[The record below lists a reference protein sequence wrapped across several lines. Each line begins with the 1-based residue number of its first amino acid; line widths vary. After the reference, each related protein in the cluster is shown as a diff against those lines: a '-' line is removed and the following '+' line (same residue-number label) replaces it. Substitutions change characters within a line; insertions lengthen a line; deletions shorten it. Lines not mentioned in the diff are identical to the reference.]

1 MENVYDGFVS
11 RHLNRRVSRPMA
23 RLLSHTPVTP
33 NQVSIVSLGV
43 ALGSF
48 LCFVYGYHIIAALLA
63 QASSVVDGVD
73 GDLARLKRDDLS
85 LWWLYG
91 FNPRPLCGRPH
102 HPGPHH
108 LGRRGT
114 SCAFRYGWWDSG
126 RWWGPSRSPIPALE
140 WRMCHET
147 FLNRGI
153 SSAAS
158 RDVRLLIVMVGA
170 LAGTGLCDPD
180 GAGLPDQLRGLAEAA
195 ARATPA
201 EGDVRTV
208 LLNADFQSGCTP
220 PSP

>member
-63 QASSVVDGVD
+63 QASSVGDGVD
-73 GDLARLKRDDLS
+73 GDLARLKRMTSAFGGFMDSILDRYADALIILGLTIWAS
-85 LWWLYG
+85 GDELRLQVWLVG
-91 FNPRPLCGRPH
+91 FWALVGTFTVTYTRARMENVPRNV
-102 HPGPHH
+102 
-108 LGRRGT
+108 
-114 SCAFRYGWWDSG
+114 FD
-126 RWWGPSRSPIPALE
+126 
-140 WRMCHET
+140 
-147 FLNRGI
+147 RGI

-170 LAGTGLCDPD
+170 LAGQGFATLMV
-180 GAGLPDQLRGLAEAA
+180 LAYL
-195 ARATPA
+195 TNF
-201 EGDVRTV
+201 VV
-208 LLNADFQSGCTP
+208 LLRLLHARRLLKET
-220 PSP
+220 

>member
-73 GDLARLKRDDLS
+73 GDLARLKRMTSAFGGFMDSILDRYADALIILGLTIWAS
-85 LWWLYG
+85 GDELRLQVWLVG
-91 FNPRPLCGRPH
+91 FWALVGTFTVTYTRARMENVPRNV
-102 HPGPHH
+102 
-108 LGRRGT
+108 
-114 SCAFRYGWWDSG
+114 FD
-126 RWWGPSRSPIPALE
+126 
-140 WRMCHET
+140 
-147 FLNRGI
+147 RGI

-170 LAGTGLCDPD
+170 LAGQGFATLMV
-180 GAGLPDQLRGLAEAA
+180 LAYL
-195 ARATPA
+195 TNF
-201 EGDVRTV
+201 VV
-208 LLNADFQSGCTP
+208 LLRLLHARRLLKET
-220 PSP
+220 